1 MPTTGQLALLILA
14 AALFAAS
21 VTASVLRS
29 RKATSATSS
38 APRGPQRAGPITVGT
53 LAGGIVASIGV
64 IVWHAASRGHWL
76 PINDNFEA
84 LVWLGALLALF
95 VLYIQTT
102 RPLGAL
108 DWFVTPVA
116 ILLLLGAAF
125 FGRVEYHDYVNSTW
139 SWLHRA
145 TSYAGAVAFAIAA
158 AAGAM
163 YVVTSR
169 RLRSKTPV
177 GPNLG
182 SLERLEHLTMT
193 AVTLGFALL
202 TIGTITGGVRMLEGA
217 KNTPPT
223 KLVLA
228 LAVWVVYAIV
238 LHAPIN
244 PSFRGRKVAVL
255 SMVGF
260 VLMIGAIVAVQF
272 LSESAT

>member
-1 MPTTGQLALLILA
+1 MRVRDRASTGLNRLTML
-14 AALFAAS
+14 
-21 VTASVLRS
+21 
-29 RKATSATSS
+29 
-38 APRGPQRAGPITVGT
+38 G
-53 LAGGIVASIGV
+53 LAGGIVASVGV
-64 IVWHAASRGHWL
+64 IVWHARSRGHWL
-76 PINDNFEA
+76 PLNDNFEA
-84 LVWLGALLALF
+84 LIWLGALLALF
-95 VLYIQTT
+95 VLYIQST
-102 RPLGAL
+102 RPVGAL
-108 DWFVTPVA
+108 DWFVTPVV
-116 ILLLLGAAF
+116 ILLMLAAAF
-125 FGRVEYHDYVNSTW
+125 FGKVEYHDYVNSTW

-145 TSYAGAVAFAIAA
+145 TAYGGAVAFAIAA

-169 RLRSKTPV
+169 RLRSKQMV

-202 TIGTITGGVRMLEGA
+202 TIGTITGGVRMFEGRTD
-217 KNTPPT
+217 TPTT

-272 LSESAT
+272 LPKSAT

>member
-1 MPTTGQLALLILA
+1 MPTTGQLALLFVA
-14 AALFAAS
+14 VALFAAGG
-21 VTASVLRS
+21 VASVLRA
-29 RKATSATSS
+29 RRREATSPGLDQLTKLS
-38 APRGPQRAGPITVGT
+38 
-53 LAGGIVASIGV
+53 LAGGILTCVGV
-64 IVWHAASRGHWL
+64 IVWHALSRGSWL

-84 LVWLGALLALF
+84 LTWLGALLALF
-95 VLYIQTT
+95 VLYVQST

-108 DWFVTPVA
+108 DWFVLPVV
-116 ILLLLGAAF
+116 ILLLLAAAF

-145 TSYAGAVAFAIAA
+145 TAYGGAVAFAIAA

-163 YVVTSR
+163 YVITSR

-202 TIGTITGGVRMLEGA
+202 TVGTITGGVRMLADG
-217 KNTPPT
+217 KDTPTT

-228 LAVWVVYAIV
+228 LAVWCVYAVV

-260 VLMIGAIVAVQF
+260 ILMIGAIVVVQF
-272 LSESAT
+272 LPGSTT